1 MNNGSVGITMA
12 FSKMFKNKNKNNIL
26 YSLEDGP

>member
-1 MNNGSVGITMA
+1 MNNGSVGIKMA
-12 FSKMFKNKNKNNIL
+12 FSKMFKNKNNIL